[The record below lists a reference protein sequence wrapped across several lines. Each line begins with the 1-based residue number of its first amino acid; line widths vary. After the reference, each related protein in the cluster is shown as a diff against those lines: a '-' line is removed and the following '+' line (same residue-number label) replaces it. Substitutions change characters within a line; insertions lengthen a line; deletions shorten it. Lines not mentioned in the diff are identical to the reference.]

1 MPFAP
6 SPKDALLISTLAAH
20 YASGDWTASEVLDS
34 VLDRIAAYPDKSVWI
49 DLLPPAA
56 VRAQVRRVEDQ
67 RAGGSVLPLY
77 GVPFA
82 VKDNI
87 DVEGRQTTAACPAFA
102 YTATESATIVRK
114 LCNAGAILVGK
125 TNLDQFATGLVGTR
139 SPYGACRNPFD
150 GRYISG
156 GSSSGSAVAVAAGLV
171 SFALGTDTAG
181 SGRVPAA
188 FNNIVGWKPTRGR
201 LSTAGFVPACRSL
214 DCPSVFAL
222 VSEDLAAVARVVSGP
237 DAADPY
243 SRSPEETAG
252 VPSEFPG
259 KFRFGVPADDQLEF
273 FGNGAGPVL
282 FRRAVQ
288 RLEEL
293 GGVAS
298 PIDFAPFMTAAK
310 LLYDGPWIAERL
322 AAIRSFYAAH
332 ADDML
337 PVTRS
342 IIGSATKISAVD
354 AFEGQYELRRI
365 ARLAQEQWRRM
376 DVLLVPTAGRI
387 YTIDDVQREPLQL
400 NRNLG
405 YYTNFVNL
413 LDLGAV
419 AVPNGFEPGGL
430 PAGVTLIAPAGSDEA
445 LLKLAGRFHRATGLT
460 LGALGSPMPAP
471 PTESAPPAPTTP
483 PGVQLAV
490 VGAHLSGMPLNHQ
503 LTDSGGKLVRACRT
517 AAKYRLYALPGTTPP
532 KPGLVRAAAGG
543 GAIDIEVWELSAEAF
558 GKFVAAIPPPLGI
571 GTIELEDGSLVKSFL
586 CESYVTDTAPEITT
600 LGGWRQYMASPA
612 SGGNSKSETPASA
625 GSTKSETRNP
635 K

>member
-1 MPFAP
+1 
-6 SPKDALLISTLAAH
+6 
-20 YASGDWTASEVLDS
+20 
-34 VLDRIAAYPDKSVWI
+34 
-49 DLLPPAA
+49 
-56 VRAQVRRVEDQ
+56 
-67 RAGGSVLPLY
+67 VLPLY

-87 DVEGRQTTAACPAFA
+87 DVEGRPTTAACPAFA
-102 YTATESATIVRK
+102 YTASDSATVVRK

-150 GRYISG
+150 ARYISG

-201 LSTAGFVPACRSL
+201 VSTAGFVPACRSL

-222 VSEDLAAVARVVSGP
+222 TCDDAATVARVASGF

-243 SRSPEETAG
+243 SRPPEEFAAAA
-252 VPSEFPG
+252 PEFPG
-259 KFRFGVPADDQLEF
+259 KFRFGIPADNQLEF

-282 FRRAVQ
+282 FRQAAQ
-288 RLEEL
+288 RMEEL
-293 GGVAS
+293 GGVAVS
-298 PIDFAPFMTAAK
+298 IDYAPFLAAAK
-310 LLYDGPWIAERL
+310 LLYEGPWIAERL
-322 AAIRSFYAAH
+322 AAIRGFHAAH
-332 ADDML
+332 ADAIL

-342 IIGSATKISAVD
+342 IIGGAARTSAVE

-365 ARLAQEQWRRM
+365 SRLAQEQWRRM
-376 DVLLVPTAGRI
+376 DVLLLPTAGRI

-413 LDLGAV
+413 LDLAAV

-430 PAGVTLIAPAGSDEA
+430 PNGVTLIGPMGTDDA

-460 LGALGSPMPAP
+460 LGATGNPMPAP
-471 PTESAPPAPTTP
+471 PAAPIETAPPAAASPA
-483 PGVQLAV
+483 GVQLAV

-503 LTDSGGKLVRACRT
+503 LTDGGGKLVRACRT
-517 AAKYRLYALPGTTPP
+517 AARYRLYALPGTTPP

-586 CESYVTDTAPEITT
+586 CESYVTDAAPEITA
-600 LGGWRQYMASPA
+600 LGGWRQYMAS
-612 SGGNSKSETPASA
+612 
-625 GSTKSETRNP
+625 R
-635 K
+635 

>member
-1 MPFAP
+1 M
-6 SPKDALLISTLAAH
+6 ISTLAAH
-20 YASGDWTASEVLDS
+20 YASGDWAASDVLDA
-34 VLDRIAAYPDKSVWI
+34 VLDRIASYPDKAVWI

-56 VRAQVRRVEDQ
+56 VRAQVRRAQDH
-67 RAGGSVLPLY
+67 RAGGAVLPLF

-102 YTATESATIVRK
+102 YPATESATVVRK

-201 LSTAGFVPACRSL
+201 LSTAGFVPACRSI

-222 VSEDLAAVARVVSGP
+222 TCEDAMAVARVASGL
-237 DAADPY
+237 DTADPY
-243 SRSPEETAG
+243 SRSPEELASGGAG
-252 VPSEFPG
+252 QVEFTG
-259 KFRFGVPADDQLEF
+259 KFRIGIPPDDQLDF

-282 FRRAVQ
+282 FRQAVQ

-293 GGVAS
+293 GGVVTQ
-298 PIDFAPFMTAAK
+298 IDYAPFLAAAR
-310 LLYDGPWIAERL
+310 LLYDGPWVAERL
-322 AAIRSFYAAH
+322 AAVRSFYSLH
-332 ADDML
+332 ADDIL
-337 PVTRS
+337 PVTRA
-342 IIGSATKISAVD
+342 IIGSAARITAVE

-376 DVLLVPTAGRI
+376 DVLLLPTAGRI
-387 YTIDDVQREPLQL
+387 YTIDDVQRDPVQL

-413 LDLGAV
+413 LDLCAV

-430 PAGVTLIAPAGSDEA
+430 PAGVTLIGPMGTDDA

-460 LGALGSPMPAP
+460 LGAIGSPLPPPEPAFP
-471 PTESAPPAPTTP
+471 EPAT

-503 LTDSGGKLVRACRT
+503 LTDSGGTLVRACKT
-517 AAKYRLYALPGTTPP
+517 AARYRLYALPGTVPP
-532 KPGLVRAAAGG
+532 KPGLVRVATGG
-543 GAIDIEVWELSAEAF
+543 GAIDLEVWELSPEAF

-586 CESYVTDTAPEITT
+586 CESYVLDTAPDITA
-600 LGGWRQYMASPA
+600 LGGWRQYVASRAKP
-612 SGGNSKSETPASA
+612 SA
-625 GSTKSETRNP
+625 
-635 K
+635 

>member
-1 MPFAP
+1 M
-6 SPKDALLISTLAAH
+6 
-20 YASGDWTASEVLDS
+20 
-34 VLDRIAAYPDKSVWI
+34 
-49 DLLPPAA
+49 
-56 VRAQVRRVEDQ
+56 
-67 RAGGSVLPLY
+67 LPLY

-87 DVEGRQTTAACPAFA
+87 DVEGRPTTAACPAFA
-102 YTATESATIVRK
+102 RTAAESATIVRK

-125 TNLDQFATGLVGTR
+125 TNMDQFATGLVGTR

-222 VSEDLAAVARVVSGP
+222 VCEDVAAVARVASGF

-243 SRSPEETAG
+243 SRSPEELAA
-252 VPSEFPG
+252 PSTGSGQAAEFPV
-259 KFRFGVPADDQLEF
+259 KFRFGVPGGHQLEF
-273 FGNGAGPVL
+273 FGSGAGPVL

-293 GGVAS
+293 GGEAT
-298 PIDFAPFMTAAK
+298 PIDFAPFLAAAK
-310 LLYDGPWIAERL
+310 LLYEGPWLAERL
-322 AAIRSFYAAH
+322 AAIRGFYADH
-332 ADDML
+332 ADDIL

-342 IIGSATKISAVD
+342 IIGSASRISAVE

-365 ARLAQEQWRRM
+365 ARAAIEQWRRM
-376 DVLLVPTAGRI
+376 DVLLSPTAGRI
-387 YTIDDVQREPLQL
+387 YTIDDVQREPVQL

-413 LDLGAV
+413 LDLAAV

-430 PAGVTLIAPAGSDEA
+430 PAGVTLIGPMGSDDA
-445 LLKLAGRFHRATGLT
+445 LLKLAARFHRATGLT
-460 LGALGSPMPAP
+460 LGAMGSPMPAATAP
-471 PTESAPPAPTTP
+471 ADPVPPAPATP
-483 PGVQLAV
+483 PGIHLAV

-503 LTDSGGKLVRACRT
+503 LTDAGGKLVRACQT

-532 KPGLVRAAAGG
+532 KPGLVRSADGG

-558 GKFVAAIPPPLGI
+558 GRFVAAIPPPLGV
-571 GTIELEDGSLVKSFL
+571 GTIELEDGNLVKSFL
-586 CESYVTDTAPEITT
+586 CESYVVDSAPEITK
-600 LGGWRQYMASPA
+600 LGGWRQYVVA
-612 SGGNSKSETPASA
+612 N
-625 GSTKSETRNP
+625 RN
-635 K
+635 